1 MVGLRGLRKC
11 INPCTWLTQSSN
23 SGLSAE
29 SVMSLPGCCGHHESP
44 SSPCRVPSTWTRVK
58 WNRSMDTI
66 QWFMLADGARSGLAN
81 MPLMYLVST
90 STTKFRTPMRYI
102 FRACRVQN
110 RPYSSSFG
118 CEKWDSWSF
127 KVMELKRAYR
137 HI

>member
-11 INPCTWLTQSSN
+11 INPYTWSTQSLN

-29 SVMSLPGCCGHHESP
+29 LVMLSPGCYGCHDSP
-44 SSPCRVPSTWTRVK
+44 SGPCRVPGTWTRVK

-102 FRACRVQN
+102 FRARRAWN

-118 CEKWDSWSF
+118 CKKQDLWLF
-127 KVMELKRAYR
+127 KVMEPKCVY
-137 HI
+137 